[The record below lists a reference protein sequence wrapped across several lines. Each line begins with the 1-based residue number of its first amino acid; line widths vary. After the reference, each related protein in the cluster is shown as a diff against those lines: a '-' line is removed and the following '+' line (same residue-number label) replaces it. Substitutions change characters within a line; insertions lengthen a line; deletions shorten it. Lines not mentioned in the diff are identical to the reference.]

1 MLYGK
6 WRPQGFDEVVGQD
19 HIVTTLRNALII
31 SHEHAASGKPG
42 SEDPMAHA
50 FLFSGPRGT
59 GKTTTARIL
68 AKAVNCRDLLSGEPC
83 GKCEPCLAIQR
94 GNALDLIEMDAASN
108 RGIDDIRD
116 LRDKIAFAPSDLQK
130 KVYLLDEV
138 HMLTEGAFNALLKTL
153 EEPPPHAIFILATTD
168 LHKVPATIISR
179 CQRYDFHRVP
189 NDAVIVRLERICEGE
204 GFSFPREG
212 LAAIGVQSRGGM
224 RDAITL
230 LEQVVARYGPNPT
243 FQDVLAALGLVED
256 ERSPRL
262 VRAILEEDLAEAL
275 EISREV
281 ADDGIDIARFTRAT
295 LDIMR
300 RLLPQVIRGSSTNGS
315 ENPEDEALV
324 ELARSRGTSIHAIAT
339 AIQELAKADFRLDPA
354 SPVPL
359 ELACAAAILQPAP
372 QVFVTAAPSNAGAG
386 QASGTG
392 QQRPARGASREA
404 SPSRDAGPASP
415 EDRFLRQLYDRCSMA
430 NVKVGAWLNGSCEVL
445 SLGEDTFEL
454 GFFHD
459 FHLEKVTTDGRAII
473 EQQAEI
479 ILGRPMRLEAKRID
493 RDKAASAPKRPRGG
507 HLAEAAVALG
517 ATPVAKE

>member
-31 SHEHAASGKPG
+31 SHEHAASDKPG

-68 AKAVNCRDLLSGEPC
+68 AKAVNCRDLVNGDPC

-108 RGIDDIRD
+108 RGIDDIRE

-204 GFSFPREG
+204 NFSVPREG

-230 LEQVVARYGPNPT
+230 LEQVVARYGPAPM

-281 ADDGIDIARFTRAT
+281 ADDGIDIARFTKAT
-295 LDIMR
+295 VDILR
-300 RLLPQVIRGSSTNGS
+300 RLLPQIIRGSSIDGA
-315 ENPEDEALV
+315 ENPEDAALV
-324 ELARSRGTSIHAIAT
+324 EVARGRGTSVQAVAA

-354 SPVPL
+354 SPIPL
-359 ELACAAAILQPAP
+359 EMACAAAILQPTP
-372 QVFVTAAPSNAGAG
+372 QVVVAAAPGHAPGPA
-386 QASGTG
+386 ASGSS
-392 QQRPARGASREA
+392 QRPARAAARE
-404 SPSRDAGPASP
+404 SSGSRDAGPANP
-415 EDRFLRQLYDRCSMA
+415 EERFLRQLYDRCSMA

-445 SLGEDTFEL
+445 AIGEEMFEL
-454 GFFHD
+454 GFYHD

-479 ILGRPMRLEAKRID
+479 ILGRPVRLEAKRID
-493 RDKAASAPKRPRGG
+493 RDKAANAPKRPRSG